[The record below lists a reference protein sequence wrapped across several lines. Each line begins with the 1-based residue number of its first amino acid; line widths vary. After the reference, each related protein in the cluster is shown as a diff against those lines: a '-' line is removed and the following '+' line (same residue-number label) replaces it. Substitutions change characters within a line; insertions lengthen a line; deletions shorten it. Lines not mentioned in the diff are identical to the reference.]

1 MCLAAGIFLPNV
13 SARLS
18 ATLGNSLSLDVA
30 LGGAIYAPEE
40 ATMVASILVVDDD
53 PEIRRLLSR
62 FLTEQGFKVSAAGSR
77 AEFDQRLTDGQFDLV
92 ILDVMLPDGS
102 GLDICRGLRSRNPE
116 ICIILVTALKE
127 EVDRI
132 VGLELGADDYIG
144 KPFSPRELV
153 ARIRAVLRRASD
165 NVSPVASRECY
176 RFAGYV
182 ADPTGRTVIGPLG
195 QTLDLTGAEFQLLQ
209 VLLDRPGR
217 ILSRDQLL
225 DLTQGREAS
234 VIDRSIDVLI
244 SRIRRKFRDAG
255 DDDIVK
261 TVRNGGYQLATRVD
275 RIEGA
280 A

>member
-1 MCLAAGIFLPNV
+1 MA
-13 SARLS
+13 
-18 ATLGNSLSLDVA
+18 
-30 LGGAIYAPEE
+30 
-40 ATMVASILVVDDD
+40 ASILVVDDD

-62 FLTEQGFKVSAAGSR
+62 FLADQGFRITAAGSR
-77 AEFDQRLTDGQFDLV
+77 AEFEERLTEGQIDLV

-102 GLDICRGLRSRNPE
+102 GLDICRSLRNRNPE

-153 ARIRAVLRRASD
+153 ARIRAVLRRAGDSA
-165 NVSPVASRECY
+165 PALGARECF

-182 ADPTGRTVIGPLG
+182 ADPTARSVTGANG
-195 QTLDLTGAEFQLLQ
+195 QNVDLTGAEFQLLQ
-209 VLLDRPGR
+209 VLLERPGR
-217 ILSRDQLL
+217 ILSREQLL
-225 DLTQGREAS
+225 DLTQGREVS
-234 VIDRSIDVLI
+234 VVDRSIDVLI
-244 SRIRRKFRDAG
+244 SRIRRKFRDSG
-255 DDDIVK
+255 DEDIVK

-275 RIEGA
+275 RAEGA